1 MVKGEDAF
9 LLSFGLFLGG
19 ELLVSE
25 MVSAGFLILSSLYIL
40 ATIQTWQDK
49 CDQFS
54 SLQLLEELEVVS
66 QQLCD
71 LAQRLK
77 SRTDQAGGRK
87 PVFCWLFQCKTPSF

>member
-1 MVKGEDAF
+1 MLVKGEDPF

-25 MVSAGFLILSSLYIL
+25 MVSAAFLIFSSLYIS
-40 ATIQTWQDK
+40 ATIQTCQDK

-71 LAQRLK
+71 LAQLLK
-77 SRTDQAGGRK
+77 SRTYQAGGRK
-87 PVFCWLFQCKTPSF
+87 PVFY